1 MEGVAAFAL
10 ACNVVQVVEL
20 SIKVA
25 GIIQQ
30 TYSQGRSDDN
40 ATTQDISERLNT
52 LSQTL
57 NQSLT
62 VDARQGS
69 PTIAELQL
77 QQIAPECSKIA
88 LELGREL
95 DLLKARAGKRDAVW
109 KGIRAMRKKGYIEK
123 QKAKLQDYERILN
136 TGLLVNLR

>member
-1 MEGVAAFAL
+1 MEGVIAFSL
-10 ACNVVQVVEL
+10 ACNVVQIVDF

-40 ATTQDISERLNT
+40 ASTQDISERLHT
-52 LSQTL
+52 LSQIL
-57 NQSLT
+57 NTSLT
-62 VDARQGS
+62 AEARQGS
-69 PTIAELQL
+69 PTNAELQL
-77 QQIAPECSKIA
+77 REIAPKCSNIA
-88 LELGREL
+88 LELGLEL
-95 DLLKARAGKRDAVW
+95 DLLKAKGGKRDAVR
-109 KGIRAMRKKGYIEK
+109 KGLRAMTKKGDIGK